1 MIYVSKPSRGA
12 AEWNTMERTPL
23 PHVGPLYPPYLN
35 TGEFDHFPRGK
46 AMEDLPRMFTEAKDH
61 FIGWLTGAPFVAMI

>member
-35 TGEFDHFPRGK
+35 TGGFNHLPNGK
-46 AMEDLPRMFTEAKDH
+46 PMEGIPRMFIEAKNYL
-61 FIGWLTGAPFVAMI
+61 IGWLTGAPFIPVI